1 MPRQGP
7 PSPMARHC
15 LGTSMQ
21 SSDVGLGK
29 CRGSES
35 QARPP
40 SSHLGADVSDL
51 LDSGRPKVPG
61 HLRAWAETC
70 SSGGSLTRWVP
81 GDPGRG
87 ARQGREALLPELC
100 LGGPWT
106 LLGLLTASQV
116 ARSVL
121 EKKLLWSR
129 PMRTAVRKEAP
140 AWRTLGHSDSA
151 APRRSL
157 GRTTEV
163 RSRESRAR
171 ATTGEASRR
180 ALPYPP
186 TRQGASVPGSPG
198 APRSGVLG
206 CSARYAHG
214 AGGGKR
220 RTAERAGGRGD
231 LVLWWDGTSTA
242 LAF

>member
-1 MPRQGP
+1 
-7 PSPMARHC
+7 MARHC

-87 ARQGREALLPELC
+87 TRQGREALLPELC

-129 PMRTAVRKEAP
+129 PMRTAVRKGPPPGAHSVTPTARPRGGPSDGRPKCDLVSPGPGRQRGRLPDAP
-140 AWRTLGHSDSA
+140 CRI
-151 APRRSL
+151 PRPD
-157 GRTTEV
+157 
-163 RSRESRAR
+163 RAR
-171 ATTGEASRR
+171 RF
-180 ALPYPP
+180 
-186 TRQGASVPGSPG
+186 PG
-198 APRSGVLG
+198 APGRPVVG
-206 CSARYAHG
+206 CSVARQG
-214 AGGGKR
+214 
-220 RTAERAGGRGD
+220 TPMGRG
-231 LVLWWDGTSTA
+231 VGRGEPRRGQGVEGTLCSGGMGPRRP
-242 LAF
+242 